1 MIGYAPSGSVA
12 SLEAPVTQIATATA
26 ADVAF
31 EEFFE
36 AERSKLFGAVYLMTG
51 SVDETEEIVQDSFLA
66 IWERWER
73 VRCLERATGYLY
85 RTAMNRFR
93 SRRRHLAC
101 AARRGLPFRPTED
114 PFEAVD
120 LHDEVVR
127 SLAGLSPR
135 QRAALVLTELL
146 ELDSDEAARLLD
158 VRPSTVRNLAAQA
171 RTSLRRAME
180 HDDE

>member
-1 MIGYAPSGSVA
+1 M
-12 SLEAPVTQIATATA
+12 TQVATA
-26 ADVAF
+26 ATASVAF

-36 AERSKLFGAVYLMTG
+36 AERDRLFGAVYLMTG
-51 SVDETEEIVQDSFLA
+51 SVEEAEEIVQDAFLA
-66 IWERWER
+66 VWERWDR
-73 VRCLERATGYLY
+73 VRRMERSTGYLY

-101 AARRGLPFRPTED
+101 AVRRGLPFVRSED

-120 LHDEVVR
+120 LRDELVR
-127 SLAGLSPR
+127 AVRELTEH

-146 ELDSDEAARLLD
+146 ERSSDEAADLLG

-171 RTSLRRAME
+171 RASLRRAME
-180 HDDE
+180 HDDEGDPHDP

>member
-1 MIGYAPSGSVA
+1 MIELTTSA
-12 SLEAPVTQIATATA
+12 A

-36 AERSKLFGAVYLMTG
+36 AERGRLFGAVYLMTG
-51 SVDETEEIVQDSFLA
+51 CTEEAEEIAQDAFLA
-66 IWERWER
+66 VWERWDR
-73 VRCLERATGYLY
+73 VREMEHPKGYLY

-101 AARRGLPFRPTED
+101 VARRGLPFRSAED

-127 SLAGLSPR
+127 AMRGLTQR

-146 ELDSDEAARLLD
+146 EMGSEEAAEWLG
-158 VRPSTVRNLAAQA
+158 VRPSTVRNLAGQA

>member
-1 MIGYAPSGSVA
+1 M
-12 SLEAPVTQIATATA
+12 TQVATA
-26 ADVAF
+26 ATAGVAF

-36 AERSKLFGAVYLMTG
+36 AERGRLFGAVYLMTG
-51 SVDETEEIVQDSFLA
+51 SVEETEEIVQDAFLSV
-66 IWERWER
+66 WERWDR
-73 VRCLERATGYLY
+73 VRVMERSTGYLY

-101 AARRGLPFRPTED
+101 AARRGLPFVSTED

-120 LHDEVVR
+120 LRDEVVR
-127 SLAGLSPR
+127 AIRGLTEH

-146 ELDSDEAARLLD
+146 EWSSDEAADLLG
-158 VRPSTVRNLAAQA
+158 VRPSTVRNLAAHA
-171 RTSLRRAME
+171 RASLKRAME